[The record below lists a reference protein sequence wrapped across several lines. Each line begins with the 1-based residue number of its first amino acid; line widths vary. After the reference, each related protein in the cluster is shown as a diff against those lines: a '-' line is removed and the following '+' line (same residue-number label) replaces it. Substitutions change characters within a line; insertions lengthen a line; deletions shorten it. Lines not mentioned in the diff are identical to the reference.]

1 MKKLLFSIMI
11 ISLLFSSLI
20 FANNFN
26 SNIEKKQW
34 RQPKLNQ
41 EQKEFFK
48 QGKIASFSNIK
59 GPNKEYKEQF
69 KQEKQKRF
77 NGHKSRKGTPSQ
89 IKPKNDKKNKK
100 EFPTFKDK
108 GKFKP
113 SK

>member
-1 MKKLLFSIMI
+1 MKKLLFSTMI
-11 ISLLFSSLI
+11 INLLFSSLV

-34 RQPKLNQ
+34 RQPKLSQ

-48 QGKIASFSNIK
+48 EGKISSFSNIK
-59 GPNKEYKEQF
+59 RPNKENREQF

-77 NGHKSRKGTPSQ
+77 NEHNLRKGTPSQ
-89 IKPKNDKKNKK
+89 IKSKK

-108 GKFKP
+108 PKFKP
-113 SK
+113 SN

>member
-1 MKKLLFSIMI
+1 MKKLVFSIII
-11 ISLLFSSLI
+11 ISLLFSSLV

-34 RQPKLNQ
+34 RQPKLSQ

-59 GPNKEYKEQF
+59 RLNKEHKEQF

-89 IKPKNDKKNKK
+89 IKPKNKDKK
-100 EFPTFKDK
+100 EFPTFKNK
-108 GKFKP
+108 QKFKP

>member
-1 MKKLLFSIMI
+1 MKKLLFSTII
-11 ISLLFSSLI
+11 ISLLFSSLV
-20 FANNFN
+20 FANN

-34 RQPKLNQ
+34 RQPKLSQ

-48 QGKIASFSNIK
+48 KGKIASFSNIK
-59 GPNKEYKEQF
+59 RLNKENKEQF

-77 NGHKSRKGTPSQ
+77 NEHNPRKGTPSQ
-89 IKPKNDKKNKK
+89 IKPKK

-108 GKFKP
+108 PKFKP